1 MEIKINSSGEINS
14 SKPPLVS
21 DNDIEKKDEKSN
33 LFTTKICDWIIN
45 ASFIMIFFGVPLF
58 FTGLNFQGLAFEK
71 QMFFYFWI
79 LLGVVSWAIKG
90 IIVGEMKI
98 RRTPLDIPIIAFFL
112 VYLLATIFSVD
123 RWHSFWGYFGDPSRG
138 LASVAAIIAGYY
150 LIFNNFSMKKVKWML
165 GSLVIS
171 NFFIASWTLLTIMK
185 IPFLPQNILNNI
197 PLSFTGSFSGLTM
210 LFFLMI
216 PLLITAAL
224 KIKQAEIKVIPKVV
238 ALVII
243 FGSLIGNLFSIMA
256 LYNFVPWPYG
266 WMVMILGIMIFLIY
280 ILSGIVKSSW
290 GLAGA
295 VFIILMV
302 MLFGGK
308 AINIA
313 RINLPM
319 EVSLNADISWS
330 IAKSALKE
338 KFLLGSGPGTYGYDF
353 SLFRPQSF
361 NENPLYNLRFYQGT
375 GMFFESLATVG
386 ILGLIAL
393 ITLILFFLNISFFLL
408 TRERGK
414 DKLFSLGLLT
424 STFMFIVMVIMFR
437 IEGVV
442 LIIGSM
448 ITIFSFATLLKES
461 ESQEKFIN
469 LSLKASPK
477 FALALAFIFM
487 VITASVIFL
496 FVFIG
501 KAYTADIYAGLS
513 GRSKEI
519 SENSLNRMLRAINLY
534 EKEPRYYTQ
543 LAQYYLVMANKEALK
558 GNDAD
563 SNTITFYLNEAIKS
577 GTIAKS
583 ISKNDVGVVEALAQI
598 YENSVLYVV
607 DSINFAEEN
616 YKRAL
621 ELEPHN
627 PTYYLKMG
635 QLKINQVAAKKDEN
649 EKKQI
654 IEEAK
659 NLFQKSVD
667 EKNTFDSGYYN
678 LALIQEVLGDLE
690 GAIEN
695 FGKAYNI
702 DPNNINYGFSLGRM
716 YQKRGGEIDLKNAEI
731 LFKNGLTINEK
742 EPNILFQFGLLYEQL
757 KENDKAVEQYQ
768 KVLDLLSTDSNE
780 TRDKVQK
787 MIENVKNRSGNL
799 DLLKENTNT
808 SGVENVQQ

>member
-1 MEIKINSSGEINS
+1 MEIMIKSPDEMNS
-14 SKPPLVS
+14 SKPSLVS
-21 DNDIEKKDEKSN
+21 DSITGRNDGKRN
-33 LFTTKICDWIIN
+33 LFSSKICDWIVN
-45 ASFIMIFFGVPLF
+45 ASVVMIFFGMPLF
-58 FTGLNFQGLAFEK
+58 FTGLNLQGLAFEK
-71 QMFFYFWI
+71 QIFFYFWI
-79 LLGVVSWAIKG
+79 LLGIVSWAIKG

-98 RRTPLDIPIIAFFL
+98 RKTPLDIPIIAFFL

-138 LASVAAIIAGYY
+138 LVGVAAIIAVYY
-150 LIFNNFSMKKVKWML
+150 LVFNNFSMKKVKWML
-165 GSLVIS
+165 GSLIIS
-171 NFFIASWTLLTIMK
+171 NFFIAIWTSFAVMK
-185 IPFLPQNILNNI
+185 IPLLPQNILNNI

-210 LFFLMI
+210 FFFLMI

-224 KIKQAEIKVIPKVV
+224 KIKQAEIKPILKIV
-238 ALVII
+238 ALGII
-243 FGSLIGNLFSIMA
+243 FGALVGNLFSILA

-266 WMVMILGIMIFLIY
+266 WMIMILGIMIFLIY

-295 VFIILMV
+295 VFVVLMV

-313 RINLPM
+313 RINLPV

-338 KFLLGSGPGTYGYDF
+338 KFLFGSGPGTYGYDF
-353 SLFRPQSF
+353 SLFRPQQF

-393 ITLILFFLNISFFLL
+393 IALVLFFLNISFFLL
-408 TRERGK
+408 TREKGK
-414 DKLFSLGLLT
+414 DKLYSLGLLT
-424 STFMFIVMVIMFR
+424 SALMFIVMATMFR
-437 IEGVV
+437 IEGVI

-448 ITIFSFATLLKES
+448 ITAFSFATLLKES
-461 ESQEKFIN
+461 ESQEKNIN

-501 KAYTADIYAGLS
+501 KAYIADIYAGLS
-513 GRSKEI
+513 GRSQEI
-519 SENSLNRMLRAINLY
+519 GENSLNRMLRGINLY
-534 EKEPRYYTQ
+534 GKESRYYTQ
-543 LAQYYLVMANKEALK
+543 VAQYYLVMANREALK
-558 GNDAD
+558 GKDAD
-563 SNTITFYLNEAIKS
+563 SNMITFYLNEAIKS

-583 ISKNDVGVVEALAQI
+583 ISKNDVGIVEALAQI

-607 DSINFAEEN
+607 DSVNFAEEN

-627 PTYYLKMG
+627 PTYYLKLG
-635 QLKINQVAAKKDEN
+635 QLKISQAAAKKDEN

-654 IEEAK
+654 FEEAK

-667 EKNTFDSGYYN
+667 EKNTFDTGYYN
-678 LALIQEVLGDLE
+678 LALIQEALGDLD

-695 FGKAYNI
+695 LGKAYNI
-702 DPNNINYGFSLGRM
+702 DTNNINYNFSLGRL
-716 YQKRGGEIDLKNAEI
+716 YQRRGGEIDLKNAEI
-731 LFKNGLTINEK
+731 LFRNALNINEK
-742 EPNILFQFGLLYEQL
+742 EPNIHFQLGLLYEQL
-757 KENDKAVEQYQ
+757 KENDKAVEEYR
-768 KVLDLLSTDSNE
+768 KVLDLIPTDNNE
-780 TRDKVQK
+780 TREKIQK
-787 MIENVKNRSGNL
+787 MIEDVKNGSGNL
-799 DLLKENTNT
+799 NLLKENANP
-808 SGVENVQQ
+808 SGVENVQ